1 MHGRIQRDSADV
13 SSDTRQMGV
22 ASSPYQLGEMALVLV
37 LAYHTLRVVQLYLTY
52 TITKKRTRERKGS
65 LGENQWIWDSCMEIN
80 NGRSTQRVC
89 IGRVVS
95 LGGVLLMWQ
104 S

>member
-37 LAYHTLRVVQLYLTY
+37 LAYHTLRVVQLYLT
-52 TITKKRTRERKGS
+52 
-65 LGENQWIWDSCMEIN
+65 
-80 NGRSTQRVC
+80 
-89 IGRVVS
+89 
-95 LGGVLLMWQ
+95 
-104 S
+104 